1 MCFIYLFVYLLF
13 YNPPFLSPKR
23 IASYRIQINVP
34 SSIPPPHF
42 NHLSAS
48 KLTQTQCFARIILD
62 KIVGIDGPWM
72 SKIKSPAYKN
82 MSPQQLSDA
91 INLGKKIL
99 DGHVDLVELDIF
111 SLEVRGKVKGRGKV
125 ESEKVGS
132 GKSEDGEEV
141 VRKRKRRREN
151 KEGEEEKGKRIK
163 GSPEDREETNKPS
176 NKSTYS
182 LNKTPRIPPLT
193 SLLRSRK

>member
-1 MCFIYLFVYLLF
+1 
-13 YNPPFLSPKR
+13 
-23 IASYRIQINVP
+23 
-34 SSIPPPHF
+34 
-42 NHLSAS
+42 
-48 KLTQTQCFARIILD
+48 
-62 KIVGIDGPWM
+62 
-72 SKIKSPAYKN
+72 

-193 SLLRSRK
+193 SLPRSRK